1 MLCWDDLEL
10 IVMQGFRQLF
20 GFWLF
25 LGKLMSHLKPN
36 NTSFVWQIL
45 CSYVVDADH
54 LAYTSIT
61 RGSMNCFVNLEIVAL
76 IWP

>member
-25 LGKLMSHLKPN
+25 LGKLMSHFE
-36 NTSFVWQIL
+36 T
-45 CSYVVDADH
+45 
-54 LAYTSIT
+54 
-61 RGSMNCFVNLEIVAL
+61 
-76 IWP
+76 